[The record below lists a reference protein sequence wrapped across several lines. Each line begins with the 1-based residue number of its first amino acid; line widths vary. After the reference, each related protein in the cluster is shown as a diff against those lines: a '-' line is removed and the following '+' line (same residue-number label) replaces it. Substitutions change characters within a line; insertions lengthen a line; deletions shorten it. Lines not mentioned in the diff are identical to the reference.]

1 MKNTKVNKT
10 AKNNP
15 AKKDGKLTAAEIKE
29 LKKFNDDLWKR
40 RKSLFKKLAYA

>member
-15 AKKDGKLTAAEIKE
+15 AKKDGELTVAEIKE
-29 LKKFNDDLWKR
+29 LKKFNTELFKR
-40 RKSLFKKLAYA
+40 RKELFKMLADA